1 MDVTPEVLT
10 PFQIGGL
17 TDTSSLLP
25 ILIIG
30 FIVSFLL
37 AFSVGANDA
46 ANSFGT
52 SVGAK
57 VLTLR
62 QALILATILEML
74 GIVLIG
80 YKVSDTMRRDVFD
93 TVIYQGDEKLLMLGC
108 LSALFASSL
117 WIILATLLALPIST
131 SHSVIG
137 ATIGFTTVA
146 KGFSSIQWSNLM
158 TIVASWIA
166 SPILSGIIS
175 TATFFFIL
183 KCVVQTD
190 EPAWNG
196 LLFLPLFYFLT
207 LFTNIFPVLLTGSS
221 IIRFRQFPVWLA
233 FIAAVCLAI
242 SGALFVWIFF
252 VPRLKFAI
260 QNKVITGRENR
271 RRPNSPVQN
280 TAADLTTSTSD
291 FNATTS
297 SGGSLTD
304 DEPEVNELFSPLQVL
319 TAIFGAFAHGGN
331 DASNAVSPLVTLW
344 VIYRTGSVNDHV
356 QSPLFLFVF
365 GGVGICVGFWVYG
378 QKVITTL
385 GERLTKISAVKG
397 FSIEIGSATTVLAA
411 S

>member
-1 MDVTPEVLT
+1 
-10 PFQIGGL
+10 
-17 TDTSSLLP
+17 
-25 ILIIG
+25 
-30 FIVSFLL
+30 
-37 AFSVGANDA
+37 
-46 ANSFGT
+46 
-52 SVGAK
+52 
-57 VLTLR
+57 
-62 QALILATILEML
+62 
-74 GIVLIG
+74 
-80 YKVSDTMRRDVFD
+80 
-93 TVIYQGDEKLLMLGC
+93 
-108 LSALFASSL
+108 
-117 WIILATLLALPIST
+117 
-131 SHSVIG
+131 
-137 ATIGFTTVA
+137 
-146 KGFSSIQWSNLM
+146 M

-242 SGALFVWIFF
+242 GGALFVWFFF

-271 RRPNSPVQN
+271 RRPNNPVQN

-291 FNATTS
+291 INATTS
-297 SGGSLTD
+297 PGGSSTD

-331 DASNAVSPLVTLW
+331 DASNAISPLVTLW
-344 VIYRTGSVNDHV
+344 VIYRTGSVNERL

-378 QKVITTL
+378 QKVITTV
-385 GERLTKISAVKG
+385 GEKLTKITASNG
-397 FSIEIGSATTVLAA
+397 FSIEFGATATILMASKIGLPISTTHCKVGSIVCVGYLSNGFGAVNWALLKEISIGWIVTVLITALLSAA
-411 S
+411 IMTVLKVVLI